1 MLPRYFFYL
10 LTYVSLSFP
19 TQGFGQQET
28 QHLND
33 DGQDRGAII
42 LVSVEGS
49 VFVLKNDSG
58 RQVPTTKVVT
68 GRVNFIQNVYYNV
81 NHLDSEANFDSLAP
95 LPNGKHPIV
104 IKKR

>member
-1 MLPRYFFYL
+1 MKLASELGPLDGKYPTFG
-10 LTYVSLSFP
+10 LS
-19 TQGFGQQET
+19 E
-28 QHLND
+28 
-33 DGQDRGAII
+33 
-42 LVSVEGS
+42 
-49 VFVLKNDSG
+49 
-58 RQVPTTKVVT
+58 RQT